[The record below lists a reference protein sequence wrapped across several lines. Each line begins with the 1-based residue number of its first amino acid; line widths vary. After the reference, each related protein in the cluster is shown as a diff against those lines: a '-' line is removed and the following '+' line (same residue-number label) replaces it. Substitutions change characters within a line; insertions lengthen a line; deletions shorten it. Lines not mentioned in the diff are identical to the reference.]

1 MSIEGEKGM
10 KVYELKEL
18 VEEYAKLLEEIE
30 AKIEQLRK
38 LNRRINIEVK
48 KLDWHKPSAGGMWI
62 KKKKEYS
69 FPW

>member
-1 MSIEGEKGM
+1 MEKQTPSKMSIEGEKGM

-48 KLDWHKPSAGGMWI
+48 KLD
-62 KKKKEYS
+62 
-69 FPW
+69 

>member
-1 MSIEGEKGM
+1 M

-48 KLDWHKPSAGGMWI
+48 KLD
-62 KKKKEYS
+62 
-69 FPW
+69 

>member
-1 MSIEGEKGM
+1 M

-18 VEEYAKLLEEIE
+18 VEEYAKLLEEIG

-48 KLDWHKPSAGGMWI
+48 KLD
-62 KKKKEYS
+62 
-69 FPW
+69 

>member
-1 MSIEGEKGM
+1 M
-10 KVYELKEL
+10 KVYELKGL

-48 KLDWHKPSAGGMWI
+48 KLD
-62 KKKKEYS
+62 
-69 FPW
+69 